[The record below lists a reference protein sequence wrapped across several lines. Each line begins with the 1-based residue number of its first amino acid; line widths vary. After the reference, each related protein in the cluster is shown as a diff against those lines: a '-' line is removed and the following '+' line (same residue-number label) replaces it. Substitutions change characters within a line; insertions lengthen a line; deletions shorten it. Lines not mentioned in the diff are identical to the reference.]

1 MVAVQ
6 ERTRTGTITSLHPP
20 EASVVFPKREFSIS
34 PKTSYQDLATG
45 GLRNDRVKRQIADD
59 MITNVKELVGDTN
72 GLDIVLS
79 RAAVAQRGI
88 LYEHRGRDALAD
100 NTGPTMGL
108 IAVEMKWHMHAPEM
122 VYVSGQYFLS
132 AAKKELAALNKR
144 VKETREGKRRFES
157 EDAKQATYQQE
168 QARAA
173 QVYSFARQVSD
184 SSEKYAQQNLPAN
197 HAYLRILT
205 KLLRLDFAKMSL
217 NARRF
222 LFDLLKKR
230 EFDQALTAIETGQ
243 LETRSPSALR
253 SILSAD

>member
-6 ERTRTGTITSLHPP
+6 ERPRTGTKTPLHPP
-20 EASVVFPKREFSIS
+20 EASVFPKREFSIS

-59 MITNVKELVGDTN
+59 MITNVKELVEDAN

-108 IAVEMKWHMHAPEM
+108 IAVEMKWHMHTPEM
-122 VYVSGQYFLS
+122 AYVSGQYFLS

-144 VKETREGKRRFES
+144 VRETREGKRKFES

-168 QARAA
+168 QARAT
-173 QVYSFARQVSD
+173 QLYSFARQVSD
-184 SSEKYAQQNLPAN
+184 SLERYAQQNLPAS
-197 HAYLRILT
+197 HAYLRVLT

-217 NARRF
+217 NARKF
-222 LFDLLKKR
+222 LFGLLRKG
-230 EFDQALTAIETGQ
+230 EFDQALTAVETEQ
-243 LETRSPSALR
+243 LETRSPSSLLHV
-253 SILSAD
+253 LSTL